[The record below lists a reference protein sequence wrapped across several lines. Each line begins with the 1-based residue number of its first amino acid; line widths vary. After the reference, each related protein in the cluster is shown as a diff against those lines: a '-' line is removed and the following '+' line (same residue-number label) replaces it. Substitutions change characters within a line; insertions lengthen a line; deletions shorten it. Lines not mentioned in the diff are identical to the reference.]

1 MKLNVEVKVNVL
13 DKVLNDGS
21 DNKKYYNLTVFD
33 SASHEAGTLRATE
46 EVFNSVVVGKV
57 NRLIC
62 EYNDR
67 YNSFRAVAVVEGK

>member
-46 EVFNSVVVGKV
+46 EVFNLVQIGKV
-57 NRLIC
+57 NRLLC
-62 EYNDR
+62 EYNDK
-67 YNSFRAVAVVEGK
+67 YNSFRAVSVIEGK